1 VNARI
6 DDSRVSSPAVLFVD
20 HTGMMG
26 GAQYS
31 LLDIAE
37 AHRDRGAVALLED
50 GPFAAAL
57 EARGVRVLRFD
68 GGDSLRSVK
77 KTSALPGVAPLVA
90 VARMSRRVARAARS
104 FDLLYA
110 NSPKSFLVAA
120 LAGAIA
126 RKPVVWHLRDIL
138 GQGHFSSANV
148 RVVIAAANWSAA
160 RVVANSRATADAFVA
175 AGGKPSLVTVVHNGI
190 DAAPFDALL
199 PGTCREVRAGL
210 GIPADAFVVGI
221 FSRLHPWKGQSVV
234 LDAVAR
240 MPGVHALV
248 VGGALFSGEAPYELE
263 LRARAE
269 QPSYAGRV
277 HMLGA
282 RDDVPRLLTAC
293 DVVVHASVL
302 PEPFGRVLVEAML
315 AGRPVVAA
323 NAGGVPEVV
332 TDGETGV
339 LVPPGDARA
348 LGEAID
354 ALRRDTVRTTT
365 MARRGAARA
374 RERFSRAAM
383 LAGVR
388 RVVDEVAA

>member
-1 VNARI
+1 MT
-6 DDSRVSSPAVLFVD
+6 SPAVLFVD

-26 GAQYS
+26 GAQHS

-37 AHRDRGAVALLED
+37 SYRERGAVALLED

-57 EARGVRVLRFD
+57 ETRGVCVLRID
-68 GGDSLRSVK
+68 GGEALRRVK
-77 KTSALPGVAPLVA
+77 KTSAFPGVAPLVA
-90 VARMSRRVARAARS
+90 VASMARRVARAARS

-120 LAGAIA
+120 LAGVIA

-138 GQGHFSSANV
+138 GQGHFSAANA
-148 RVVIAAANWSAA
+148 RTVIAVANWRAA

-190 DAAPFDALL
+190 DPAPFDALG
-199 PGTCREVRAGL
+199 PHSCREVRAEL
-210 GIPADAFVVGI
+210 GIASDAFVVGI
-221 FSRLHPWKGQSVV
+221 FSRLHPWKGQSVL

-269 QPSYAGRV
+269 LPSYAGRV

-282 RDDVPRLLTAC
+282 RDDVPRLLAAC
-293 DVVVHASVL
+293 TVVVHASVL

-315 AGRPVVAA
+315 AGRPVIAS

-348 LGEAID
+348 LGEALD
-354 ALRRDTVRTTT
+354 ALRRDAARTAA
-365 MARRGAARA
+365 MAQRGAARA
-374 RERFSRAAM
+374 RERFSRDAM

-388 RVVDEVAA
+388 RVVSEVAA

>member
-1 VNARI
+1 MT
-6 DDSRVSSPAVLFVD
+6 SRVLFVD

-26 GAQYS
+26 GAQHS

-37 AHRDRGAVALLED
+37 AHRELGAVALLED

-57 EARGVRVLRFD
+57 EARGVRVLRID
-68 GGDSLRSVK
+68 GGDALRRVK
-77 KTSALPGVAPLVA
+77 KTSVFPGVAPLVA
-90 VARMSRRVARAARS
+90 VARMARRVARAARS

-138 GQGHFSSANV
+138 GQGHFSAANA
-148 RVVIAAANWSAA
+148 RAVIAAANWRAA

-190 DAAPFDALL
+190 DPAPFDTLSPHA
-199 PGTCREVRAGL
+199 CREVRAEL
-210 GIPADAFVVGI
+210 GIPVDAFVVGI
-221 FSRLHPWKGQSVV
+221 FSRLHPWKGQSVL

-282 RDDVPRLLTAC
+282 RDDVPRLLAAC
-293 DVVVHASVL
+293 NVVVHASVL

-315 AGRPVVAA
+315 AGRPVIAS
-323 NAGGVPEVV
+323 NAGGVPEIV

-348 LGEAID
+348 LGEALD
-354 ALRRDTVRTTT
+354 ALRRDAARTSA

-374 RERFSRAAM
+374 RERFSRDAM

-388 RVVDEVAA
+388 RVVSEVAA